1 MPNQTLAKV
10 DWREATRQQAKAC
23 IAIDGLPGEGKS
35 GLALLIAHTLAGGD
49 WKKVYGCDTEN
60 RSLDLFQG
68 IATST
73 GEVFDK
79 FRKFDLLPIHGYAP
93 TNYLAIKESAKKNGA
108 LAFINDSATHMWTG
122 PGGILSLVSDAK
134 AKDGKMDNYRV
145 WGLPEIKREKDS
157 IVDCIRDSD
166 VHMISTIRV
175 KEKYEMGMEDGKSK
189 LKSLGEQ
196 QIMMPDLKYEPD
208 LVLSMVSPGTI
219 TGQPPVAIV
228 TKSRYAIFVKGE
240 TYQFTQPLL
249 DQLRA
254 YLAEGADPE
263 ELKEQQRMEL
273 VVMITKLLDSDA
285 SKKTTLPYLKEN
297 LGCKDTPLKDL
308 ALPILKQLYTLII
321 S

>member
-1 MPNQTLAKV
+1 MPNPTLAKV
-10 DWREATRQQAKAC
+10 EWRDATRQQAKAC

-35 GLALLIAHTLAGGD
+35 GLALLIAYTLAGGD

-68 IATST
+68 ISTST
-73 GEVFDK
+73 GDQFK
-79 FRKFDLLPIHGYAP
+79 GFRKFDLLPIHGYAP
-93 TNYLAIKESAKKNGA
+93 SNYLAIKDSAKKNGA

-122 PGGILSLVSDAK
+122 PGGVLSLVSDAK

-145 WGLPEIKREKDS
+145 WGLPNIKSEKDS

-175 KEKYEMGMEDGKSK
+175 KEKFEMTNEDGKSK
-189 LKSLGEQ
+189 LLSMGEQ

-208 LVLSMVSPGTI
+208 LVLSMVSPGSI
-219 TGQPPVAIV
+219 TGKAPVALV
-228 TKSRYAIFVKGE
+228 TKSRYAIFEKGQE
-240 TYQFTQPLL
+240 YQFTQGLL
-249 DQLRA
+249 DQLKA

-263 ELKEQQRMEL
+263 ELKEQQRLEL
-273 VVMITKLLDSDA
+273 VAMITDLLDHDA
-285 SKKTTLPYLKEN
+285 SKRTVFPFLKEN
-297 LGCKDTPLKDL
+297 AGYKDVELTKLDIKVLKNL
-308 ALPILKQLYTLII
+308 YSQLI